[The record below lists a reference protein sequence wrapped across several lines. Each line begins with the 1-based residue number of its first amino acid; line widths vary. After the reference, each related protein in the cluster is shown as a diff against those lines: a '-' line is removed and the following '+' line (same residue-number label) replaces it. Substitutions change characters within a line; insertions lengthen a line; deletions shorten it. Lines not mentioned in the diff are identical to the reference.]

1 MISGQLIGSIDDN
14 DVTFPAIALIELCLL
29 PGTGAGNAPGAG
41 AGGQRG
47 VVRMV
52 LALDLF
58 CRIAT
63 EVF

>member
-47 VVRMV
+47 SHGSSSGSLLRYRNRG
-52 LALDLF
+52 LLK
-58 CRIAT
+58 
-63 EVF
+63 